1 MRTYLFWIPKLQ
13 MQVFWVHPRTS
24 LVFLSSINHYT
35 QCRYFWTCLH
45 KTGCSQEISQKIA
58 VSKCFWNV
66 LKDQSS
72 ENRTSEIRISQR
84 PPVLVHH
91 GRNARSGGSRRYRCG
106 CSEYGTEGQIQ
117 IGLHWNQH
125 TSGLVSIWRWEGK
138 VRTFWETHKIWKNLL
153 HGFDKSADLLSK
165 PWRRFFQ
172 IMCASQK
179 VRTLWS
185 QFPSA
190 IAWGEKWQL

>member
-1 MRTYLFWIPKLQ
+1 MNHTLNQKCMRTYLFWIPKLQ

-66 LKDQSS
+66 LKDQNS

-125 TSGLVSIWRWEGK
+125 TSGLVSIWRWEGMITVPLGDCLWVEIVK
-138 VRTFWETHKIWKNLL
+138 GVATAQDFSW
-153 HGFDKSADLLSK
+153 
-165 PWRRFFQ
+165 FFCEYIPQ
-172 IMCASQK
+172 H
-179 VRTLWS
+179 
-185 QFPSA
+185 F
-190 IAWGEKWQL
+190 